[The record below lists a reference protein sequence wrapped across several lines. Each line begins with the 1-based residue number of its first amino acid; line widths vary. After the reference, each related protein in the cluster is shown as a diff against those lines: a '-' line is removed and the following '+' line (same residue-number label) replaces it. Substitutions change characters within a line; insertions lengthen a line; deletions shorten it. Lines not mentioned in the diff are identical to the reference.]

1 MHDIYVETNENRSKK
16 EEKQAWFH
24 PVGTVADN
32 AGTYTIIKQAKQA
45 RHSHTPQDSF
55 QKEGQERTS
64 IYIYRKKKQEKT
76 TRDPSATE
84 KIKTK
89 EDHVRTS
96 CSSWRA
102 RVAITHMF
110 HSL

>member
-64 IYIYRKKKQEKT
+64 IYIYKKKKQEKT
-76 TRDPSATE
+76 TRGSE
-84 KIKTK
+84 RNRKNQNKGRSRSN
-89 EDHVRTS
+89 E
-96 CSSWRA
+96 
-102 RVAITHMF
+102 
-110 HSL
+110 L